1 MNRKI
6 RSLVVILVILILL
19 AVILGGMLIWR
30 LIEINRLEKIHQVI
44 QDAWD
49 QSKSEDMPE
58 YLSHIDMYSNF
69 SVEEME
75 EGEPWVITVRVQGVD
90 LAEQLRNADLT
101 QFSEDTPSWEM
112 DQYLVSMVNKADIV
126 YVDCYVYLYPEGDDF
141 RVQFTE
147 TFVDA
152 MSGMALSYA
161 REMAQEAM
169 RGVQ

>member
-1 MNRKI
+1 MNRKTKI
-6 RSLVVILVILILL
+6 AVAILVILILL
-19 AVILGGMLIWR
+19 AMVLGGMLIWR
-30 LIEINRLEKIHQVI
+30 VIEINRQVKIHQVI

-49 QSKSEDMPE
+49 QSESEDMPE
-58 YLSHIDMYSNF
+58 YLNYIDMYSNF
-69 SVEEME
+69 SVEKIEK
-75 EGEPWVITVRVQGVD
+75 GEPWVITIRVQGVD

-101 QFSEDTPSWEM
+101 QFSEDTQPWEM
-112 DQYLVSMVNKADIV
+112 DQYLISLVTKADIV
-126 YVDCYVYLYPEGDDF
+126 YVDCYVYLYPEGDGF

-152 MSGMALSYA
+152 MSGMVLSYA